1 MKNKKL
7 KNKLLVSN
15 NLSFVTMSNA
25 TNPFITKYE
34 LAAILA
40 ERAIEIANDQPITIK
55 NPGTTNPIKIAQLEF
70 EAGKLPK
77 KIIREYPDGS
87 TETWNLSD
95 FQLL

>member
-15 NLSFVTMSNA
+15 NLSFETMSNA

-40 ERAIEIANDQPITIK
+40 
-55 NPGTTNPIKIAQLEF
+55 
-70 EAGKLPK
+70 
-77 KIIREYPDGS
+77 
-87 TETWNLSD
+87 
-95 FQLL
+95 